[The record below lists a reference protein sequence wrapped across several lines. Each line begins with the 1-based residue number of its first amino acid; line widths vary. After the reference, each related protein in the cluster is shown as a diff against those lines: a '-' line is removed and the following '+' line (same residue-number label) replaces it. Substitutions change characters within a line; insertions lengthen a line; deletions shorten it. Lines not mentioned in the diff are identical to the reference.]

1 MEGLLVPVGTALAA
15 VPALATAPPLL
26 AALSALGVLIAA
38 WGAAMLRQPSLVAQ
52 RLGNFNPSARSL
64 EDLELQ
70 RSFGE
75 RVLRPLIRNCSALVL
90 RYTPASTL
98 DGYRHKLILG
108 GSPAGAEVRDFLGM
122 KGLLALGFGGGW
134 LLLGGAAKIGPSP
147 VALAALLAIVGFYL
161 PNYLLSRRIKKRQNA
176 IQRALPDTLDLLTI
190 CVEAGLGFDAA
201 IGRVVEKRQ
210 DELSRECGRVL
221 TEMRM
226 GRSRREALKTLAE
239 RTDVADVNTFVSA
252 IIQSEQLGVS
262 ISKVLLTQAEQ
273 MRVRRRQRAE
283 ELAHKA
289 PIKMLFPMVFLI
301 FPAIFVV
308 ILGPAFPGILK
319 SLS

>member
-1 MEGLLVPVGTALAA
+1 MLAA
-15 VPALATAPPLL
+15 APAVATAPPLL
-26 AALSALGVLIAA
+26 AALAGLGVLVAT
-38 WGAAMLRQPSLVAQ
+38 WGALAMRKPNLVAE
-52 RLGNFNPSARSL
+52 RLGTFDTMIRSL
-64 EDLELQ
+64 EDAELQ
-70 RSFGE
+70 RSFGD
-75 RVLRPLIRNCSALVL
+75 RVLRPLIQRCAMLVL
-90 RYTPASTL
+90 RYTPSSTV
-98 DGYRHKLILG
+98 DSYRRKLILA
-108 GSPAGAEVRDFLGM
+108 GSQNGAEVRDFLGV
-122 KGLLALGFGGGW
+122 KGLLALGLGGGW
-134 LLLGGAAKIGPSP
+134 LLLGGAARIGPSP
-147 VALAALLAIVGFYL
+147 ISIAVVLAILGFYL
-161 PNYLLSRRIKKRQNA
+161 PNFLLSRRIKRRQNE

-210 DELSRECGRVL
+210 DELGRECGRVL

-226 GRSRREALKTLAE
+226 GRARRDALRTLAE

-252 IIQSEQLGVS
+252 IVQSEQLGVS
-262 ISKVLLTQAEQ
+262 ISKVLLTQADQ

-308 ILGPAFPGILK
+308 ILGPAIPAIFKG
-319 SLS
+319 LS